1 MKIDNVTPATVG
13 TVAGEAKSQRPARS
27 GDVHQERS
35 AAPSVELSP
44 LSAQL
49 SAAHADAT
57 GETVDANRVQ
67 EIKQAIAE
75 GRFQV
80 NADVVAD
87 RLLETV
93 RELLQNRTL
102 Q

>member
-1 MKIDNVTPATVG
+1 MKIDNVSSPAVG
-13 TVAGEAKSQRPARS
+13 TVSTDAKAQRPAKNA
-27 GDVHQERS
+27 D
-35 AAPSVELSP
+35 AAPGQSSLSVELSP

-49 SAAHADAT
+49 HAAHSEAT
-57 GETVDANRVQ
+57 GETIDAGRVQ